1 MTLNEKIRG
10 GIYGL
15 LIGDAVGVPYEFNPP
30 EKLPAYDLI
39 DMIPPQSFRSSYPNI
54 AYGTWSDDGAQAL
67 CVLAS
72 LIHCKK
78 LNSTDLV
85 NRFCNWYRAGY
96 LAIDYQVFDIGIQTR
111 EALSRFLQGVPINQI
126 ANTEVSANGNGAL
139 MRVLPLALWHQGSD
153 LELIEDAFAQAHLTH
168 GHIRSKLC
176 CALYCLWARQLLKG
190 VDIDQAWLNSLDI
203 LKQTFQA
210 EPEVLKEIQQEI
222 DIESTY
228 EIKGK
233 GYVVDCLLSAKYA
246 LKQSSYQE
254 VIKTAI
260 SLGHDTD
267 TTACVAGG
275 LAGIV
280 FGEAGIP
287 ERWKLALKGQDMVEP
302 LLEALLDSHV

>member
-1 MTLNEKIRG
+1 MTLDEKIRG

-78 LNSTDLV
+78 LDSTDLV
-85 NRFCNWYRAGY
+85 NRFCNWYRLGY